1 MGNIRVRGLFT
12 IAVASLLFI
21 RPAVASMAQLIDIT
35 VMTQNLYLGAD
46 TNPILMAPTIS
57 DLQAAIV
64 NARDSV
70 VANNFPLRA
79 EAIAREIA
87 AHGPL
92 LIGLQESEIVSESDL
107 PQPLNYADTLIAAL
121 NALGLNYSYK
131 IPGVGAAVHTGL
143 TLDSTVAG
151 IPGFTVTDQEI
162 VLVRTDVPN
171 FTVKSISAPTFAND
185 VTVVSPLLGQFT
197 LKRGYVLV
205 NASLDGVPFQFVS
218 THLAETHDAL
228 EPAEVGEI
236 LTVLGTTDERQI
248 VVGDFNARPDEI
260 CGGSPCGP
268 EEMLAA
274 GFTDT
279 SAGLGPTCCQSPT
292 LVYPS
297 SLNNRYDY
305 IFERGFHAI
314 SSAALVGDQPF
325 ENERP
330 LWPSDHAG
338 VTATIAEVAGT
349 PGFSNCFGVSFST
362 LSHQFGNGID
372 AAAKSLGFGNV
383 QALRNAV
390 RAFCGS

>member
-1 MGNIRVRGLFT
+1 M
-12 IAVASLLFI
+12 
-21 RPAVASMAQLIDIT
+21 
-35 VMTQNLYLGAD
+35 
-46 TNPILMAPTIS
+46 
-57 DLQAAIV
+57 
-64 NARDSV
+64 
-70 VANNFPLRA
+70 
-79 EAIAREIA
+79 
-87 AHGPL
+87 
-92 LIGLQESEIVSESDL
+92 
-107 PQPLNYADTLIAAL
+107 
-121 NALGLNYSYK
+121 
-131 IPGVGAAVHTGL
+131 
-143 TLDSTVAG
+143 
-151 IPGFTVTDQEI
+151 
-162 VLVRTDVPN
+162 
-171 FTVKSISAPTFAND
+171 
-185 VTVVSPLLGQFT
+185 
-197 LKRGYVLV
+197 
-205 NASLDGVPFQFVS
+205 
-218 THLAETHDAL
+218 

-260 CGGSPCGP
+260 CGGSACGP

>member
-1 MGNIRVRGLFT
+1 MRNIRVRGLFT
-12 IAVASLLFI
+12 IAAANILFVL
-21 RPAVASMAQLIDIT
+21 PAVASMAQGIDIT

-57 DLQAAIV
+57 DLQKAILDAA
-64 NARDSV
+64 DSV
-70 VANNFPLRA
+70 SRNNFPLRA
-79 EAIAREIA
+79 AAIASEVA
-87 AHGPL
+87 ARGPL
-92 LIGLQESEIVSESDL
+92 LIGLQESEIVSESGAS
-107 PQPLNYADTLIAAL
+107 LNYADTLIAAL
-121 NALGLNYSYK
+121 KAQGLNYTYT

-151 IPGFTVTDQEI
+151 IPGFTITDQEV

-205 NASLDGVPFQFVS
+205 EASLDGVPFQFVS
-218 THLAETHDAL
+218 THLAETHNFL
-228 EPAEVGEI
+228 EPAEIGEI
-236 LTVLGTTDERQI
+236 LTALGTTEERQI
-248 VVGDFNARPDEI
+248 VVGDFNARPDEV

-279 SAGLGPTCCQSPT
+279 GAGLGPTCCQSPT

-325 ENERP
+325 EPEPP

-338 VTATIAEVAGT
+338 VTATATIAEVAGT
-349 PGFSNCFGVSFST
+349 PGFSNCFGVSISTFSQ
-362 LSHQFGNGID
+362 QFGNSLD
-372 AAAKSLGFGNV
+372 AAAKALGFSDV

-390 RAFCGS
+390 RAFCRL